1 MCMWK
6 YKYMQIYEYD
16 YKHII
21 LYSLLPCLLASFLPS
36 LPSVLPSFVRSFF
49 LFSFFLSIFF
59 SFFFSFFSFF
69 LAFFLSLFL
78 SFPFFPIQTYNIYF
92 FWSGLFFMIQ
102 HIFLIQKNK
111 LTPISALTQPKVES
125 MSATTLCPCRTF
137 LFPQIFPK
145 TWCCWVENAKSPL
158 LPWRPR
164 GNAAELQGPGL
175 ISVAR
180 GRKGLHR
187 AA

>member
-6 YKYMQIYEYD
+6 YNYMQIYEYD

-21 LYSLLPCLLASFLPS
+21 LYSLLPCLLACFLPS

-49 LFSFFLSIFF
+49 LFSFFLSFYLF

-92 FWSGLFFMIQ
+92 FLIRIIFYDPAY
-102 HIFLIQKNK
+102 FLIQKNK

-164 GNAAELQGPGL
+164 AFQGQEGSAPGCL
-175 ISVAR
+175 
-180 GRKGLHR
+180 G
-187 AA
+187 

>member
-1 MCMWK
+1 MNM
-6 YKYMQIYEYD
+6 I
-16 YKHII
+16 INI
-21 LYSLLPCLLASFLPS
+21 LYYIPSFLACLLASFLPF
-36 LPSVLPSFVRSFF
+36 LPSFLPSFVLSF
-49 LFSFFLSIFF
+49 FFLSIFF

>member
-21 LYSLLPCLLASFLPS
+21 LYSLLPCLLPSFLPS

-49 LFSFFLSIFF
+49 LFSFFLSFYL
-59 SFFFSFFSFF
+59 FFFLFFFLFFLSCFLSFF
-69 LAFFLSLFL
+69 LYFFL

-137 LFPQIFPK
+137 YSLKFSQK
-145 TWCCWVENAKSPL
+145 HD
-158 LPWRPR
+158 
-164 GNAAELQGPGL
+164 AAEWKMQNLRSYLEGQEGMLQNC
-175 ISVAR
+175 
-180 GRKGLHR
+180 KGLG
-187 AA
+187 